1 MVKQQFSQSAPVKAS
16 ASAAATSKQATE
28 YKGKATAEEERVIM
42 RFFCL
47 LLCLAGCCLGQD
59 QVDSPC
65 SSQDTSC
72 ILTVLAMR
80 GLIREEQAARQAR
93 AEWEG
98 AGEGGIRSRG
108 RELEGAGEGGISS
121 RGRGRGGAARYRP
134 DCWEQEDWPAS
145 RGKRGTYNA
154 LPEEEQGGVITE
166 TEEDSNPDRE
176 GNYRTTEGRNGYRGS
191 FQQQNTAGQGERIR
205 EGRARG
211 RGRAPCLW
219 EASYYTGDTH
229 QTI

>member
-1 MVKQQFSQSAPVKAS
+1 
-16 ASAAATSKQATE
+16 
-28 YKGKATAEEERVIM
+28 M
-42 RFFCL
+42 RSICL
-47 LLCLAGCCLGQD
+47 LLCLAGCLGEET
-59 QVDSPC
+59 VSPC

-93 AEWEG
+93 AEWVG
-98 AGEGGIRSRG
+98 GEGM
-108 RELEGAGEGGISS
+108 
-121 RGRGRGGAARYRP
+121 RGRGRGGASRYRP

-145 RGKRGTYNA
+145 RGKRGTYA
-154 LPEEEQGGVITE
+154 LPEEQDGVINE
-166 TEEDSNPDRE
+166 TEEDSNRDRE
-176 GNYRTTEGRNGYRGS
+176 GNYRTREGRNSYRGS
-191 FQQQNTAGQGERIR
+191 FQHNTAGEGEEGR

-219 EASYYTGDTH
+219 EASYYTGDTQ

>member
-1 MVKQQFSQSAPVKAS
+1 
-16 ASAAATSKQATE
+16 
-28 YKGKATAEEERVIM
+28 M
-42 RFFCL
+42 RSICL
-47 LLCLAGCCLGQD
+47 LLCLAGGCLGQN
-59 QVDSPC
+59 QQAVSPC

-93 AEWEG
+93 AEWA
-98 AGEGGIRSRG
+98 AGRDQ
-108 RELEGAGEGGISS
+108 GISN
-121 RGRGRGGAARYRP
+121 RGIRGRGGAARYRP

-154 LPEEEQGGVITE
+154 LPEEQVGVINE
-166 TEEDSNPDRE
+166 KGEDSSPDRE
-176 GNYRTTEGRNGYRGS
+176 GNYRTTEGRNSHRGY
-191 FQQQNTAGQGERIR
+191 FQQHNTAGQGEGIR
-205 EGRARG
+205 EGRTRG

>member
-1 MVKQQFSQSAPVKAS
+1 M
-16 ASAAATSKQATE
+16 
-28 YKGKATAEEERVIM
+28 M
-42 RFFCL
+42 RSIYL
-47 LLCLAGCCLGQD
+47 LLCCLAGCCLGQD
-59 QVDSPC
+59 QVVSPC

-154 LPEEEQGGVITE
+154 LPEEQGDE

-191 FQQQNTAGQGERIR
+191 FQQQNTAGQGEGVR
-205 EGRARG
+205 EGRTRG

>member
-1 MVKQQFSQSAPVKAS
+1 MEQQFSQSAPVKAS
-16 ASAAATSKQATE
+16 ASAAAVAVLQAKQATE
-28 YKGKATAEEERVIM
+28 YKGNKASAEERESDRSEIM
-42 RFFCL
+42 RSFCL
-47 LLCLAGCCLGQD
+47 LLCLAGGCLGQD
-59 QVDSPC
+59 QQAVSPC

-93 AEWEG
+93 AEWA
-98 AGEGGIRSRG
+98 AG
-108 RELEGAGEGGISS
+108 GEQGISS

-145 RGKRGTYNA
+145 RGKRGTYNT
-154 LPEEEQGGVITE
+154 LLKEQDGVINE
-166 TEEDSNPDRE
+166 TGGDSSPDRE
-176 GNYRTTEGRNGYRGS
+176 GNYRTTEGRNSYRGS
-191 FQQQNTAGQGERIR
+191 FQQHNTAGQGEGIR
-205 EGRARG
+205 EGRTRG

-219 EASYYTGDTH
+219 EASYYTEDTH

>member
-1 MVKQQFSQSAPVKAS
+1 
-16 ASAAATSKQATE
+16 
-28 YKGKATAEEERVIM
+28 M
-42 RFFCL
+42 RSLCL
-47 LLCLAGCCLGQD
+47 LLFLAGCLGQD
-59 QVDSPC
+59 VVSPC

-93 AEWEG
+93 AEWEKG
-98 AGEGGIRSRG
+98 TSRG
-108 RELEGAGEGGISS
+108 S
-121 RGRGRGGAARYRP
+121 RGRGGEARYRP

-145 RGKRGTYNA
+145 RGKRGTYA
-154 LPEEEQGGVITE
+154 LPEEQDGVVNE
-166 TEEDSNPDRE
+166 TEENSTPNRE
-176 GNYRTTEGRNGYRGS
+176 GNYRTTEGRSSYRGS
-191 FQQQNTAGQGERIR
+191 FQHNIGVEGGEVR

-219 EASYYTGDTH
+219 EASYYTGDTQ